1 MRVLVVEDDERT
13 AAFVARSLREHGH
26 SVDLT
31 GDGREGLML
40 AAAQAYDAL
49 IIDRML
55 PGVEGLTIVKTIRAS
70 GSQTPVIL
78 LTTKAQIS
86 DRVEGLEGGA
96 DDYLVKPFAFAE
108 LNARLNALVRRPPI
122 SAVETMFRVHDLEM
136 DLLKRTVTRGGA
148 PIAVQPQEFK
158 LLEYLMRNAGRV
170 VTRTMLLE
178 NVWDFH
184 FDPMTKVVET
194 HISRLRGKVDKGFDC
209 ELIHTIRGAG
219 YVLRAPE

>member
-1 MRVLVVEDDERT
+1 MRVLLIEDDERT
-13 AAFVARSLREHGH
+13 ADYVARPLRDLGH
-26 SVDLT
+26 VVDVS
-31 GDGREGLML
+31 GDGRQGLML
-40 AAAQAYDAL
+40 AVSQSYDAML
-49 IIDRML
+49 IDRLL
-55 PGVEGLTIVKTIRAS
+55 PGLDGLAIVKTIRAS
-70 GSQTPVIL
+70 GILTPVML

-96 DDYLVKPFAFAE
+96 DDYLVKPFVFAE
-108 LNARLNALVRRPPI
+108 LHARLNALARRPPI
-122 SAVETMFRVHDLEM
+122 AAVETVLKVHDLEM
-136 DLLKRTVTRGGA
+136 DLLKRTVTRAGTVI
-148 PIAVQPQEFK
+148 PIQPQEFK

-178 NVWDFH
+178 GVWDFH

-194 HISRLRGKVDKGFDC
+194 HISRLRGKVDKDFSH